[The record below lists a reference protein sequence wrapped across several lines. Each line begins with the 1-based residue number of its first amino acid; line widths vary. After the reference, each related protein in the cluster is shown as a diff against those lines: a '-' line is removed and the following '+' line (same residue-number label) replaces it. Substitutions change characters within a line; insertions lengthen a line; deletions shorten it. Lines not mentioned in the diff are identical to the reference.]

1 MRLPVDFAQLDSS
14 TDKEQHTMGVI
25 LYNLLMTF
33 FLIPLTIRAYLS
45 LKRRRLPLPHFQNN
59 VVVNRVKLQKAIG
72 IWSPILF
79 WVFHIAWLLWNW
91 SIDAWIGVLA
101 TIAYMVSSAMLSGQ
115 IKAKQ
120 IGVIPEQAASGND
133 QA

>member
-1 MRLPVDFAQLDSS
+1 
-14 TDKEQHTMGVI
+14 MGVI
-25 LYNLLMTF
+25 LYNVLMTF
-33 FLIPLTIRAYLS
+33 FLVPLTIRAYLS
-45 LKRRRLPLPHFQNN
+45 LKKNRLPLPHFQNN
-59 VVVNRVKLQKAIG
+59 VVVNRVKLRKAIG

-79 WVFHIAWLLWNW
+79 WAFHGGWLMFNL

-101 TIAYMVSSAMLSGQ
+101 TIAYMVTSALLSSQ

-133 QA
+133 PA